1 MAGNQQGRFATIV
14 TDDVVEFVADL
25 MGKRWKK
32 HEIKAYLL
40 KELDVP
46 KISVHS
52 FEVICTRARKAMAE
66 RSERPASDM
75 KRDAIEFYESVVRD
89 EDATYKDRIKAQ
101 EQLDK
106 IFALDKESGES
117 PQSKVSKAMELLN
130 QAKGLMG
137 EPDGSDS

>member
-1 MAGNQQGRFATIV
+1 MAGNKQGGIATVV
-14 TDDVVEFVADL
+14 TDDIVEHVADR
-25 MGKRWKK
+25 MGLRWKK
-32 HEIKAYLL
+32 HEIKAELL
-40 KELDVP
+40 AMLEVP

-52 FEVICTRARKAMAE
+52 FEVICTRAREAMAE
-66 RSERPASDM
+66 RSNRPATEM
-75 KRDAIEFYESVVRD
+75 KKDAIEFYESIIRD
-89 EDATYKDRIKAQ
+89 PGEAAKDRIKAQ

-137 EPDGSDS
+137 ETDGSDS